1 MTEHAGRYYFMADLH
16 LGPDTDP
23 GREREQALAD
33 YLRALPSDARG
44 VFLLGDIFDFWVDYK
59 DVVPRG
65 SVRLLSALAEV
76 AARTDVWF
84 FRGNHDWWV
93 TDYFEKELGVH
104 IVREPYRIFD
114 LGGRRVLIGHGDTL
128 GAHDAKAKL
137 IFHVFRNRVCI
148 ALLKCLPPRWVFG
161 FARRWAAHSRKR
173 HAAPYAFR
181 GKESPLYKF
190 VDSYGQANP
199 PADLYLFGHLHTPGS
214 VAVESGGTLR
224 VLPAWSGPADTFV
237 L

>member
-104 IVREPYRIFD
+104 IVREPYRLFD
-114 LGGRRVLIGHGDTL
+114 LDGRKVLIGHGDTL
-128 GAHDAKAKL
+128 GAHDAKSKL
-137 IFHVFRNRVCI
+137 IFHVFRNPVCI
-148 ALLKCLPPRWVFG
+148 ALLKALPPRWVFAL
-161 FARRWAAHSRKR
+161 ARAWSARSRR
-173 HAAPYAFR
+173 HHVGPPPFQ
-181 GKESPLYKF
+181 GQDSPIYHF
-190 VDSYGQANP
+190 VDEYGRDKAI
-199 PADLYLFGHLHTPGS
+199 DLYLFGHFHAAGS
-214 VAVESGGTLR
+214 VPVASGGELR
-224 VLPAWSGPADTFV
+224 LLGAWTKPEDTFI